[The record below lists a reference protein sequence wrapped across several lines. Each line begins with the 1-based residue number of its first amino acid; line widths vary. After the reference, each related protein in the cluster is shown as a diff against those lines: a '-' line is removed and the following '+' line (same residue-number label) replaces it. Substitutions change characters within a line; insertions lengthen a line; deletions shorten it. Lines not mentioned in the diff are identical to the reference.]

1 MEMNKIIRNEIY
13 KFFKS
18 RKNILIIILFFA
30 YLLGI
35 NYYNSKQ
42 YDIYMRDTAKFYEGK
57 YKRAGSIL
65 ASNQLML
72 EKFEDLSL
80 QKREELEREIKFYS
94 GERLKLILISSVY
107 EEDNPKTYERIVSTQ
122 NSRYR
127 DIIKNIEEN
136 NIKEEFLNENNF
148 TMDDL
153 HKGIYINQ
161 YILDNEIQPI
171 INPYTM
177 TGANSL
183 VRFLD
188 GNNLIIIMII
198 IVLLSMDIYLS
209 EVEEGSYKLSYTQ
222 PYKRNQIFFGKVVSI
237 IIISTILVVVGAI
250 FNFAMVSII
259 HGVGNMNY
267 PFVTTEAINK
277 LAFNNQGQY
286 MILSLVNYVIR
297 GFILLFPILL
307 FTIVLTLGISIIT
320 DSSGKTLGFS
330 TMIIGLAFILKNF
343 VSRHSIINLIYPYS
357 YLYIKD
363 VIEVNNNSNYLLGIM
378 LNSIMAIVLFVIS
391 YKKFIHKDFL
401 GSRE

>member
-198 IVLLSMDIYLS
+198 IALLSMDIYLS

>member
-80 QKREELEREIKFYS
+80 QNREELEREIKFYS

-237 IIISTILVVVGAI
+237 IIISTILIIVGTI

>member
-1 MEMNKIIRNEIY
+1 MNKIIRNEIY

-18 RKNILIIILFFA
+18 RKNILIIILLFA

>member
-1 MEMNKIIRNEIY
+1 MNKIIRNEIY

-198 IVLLSMDIYLS
+198 IALLSMDIYLS